1 MNFIS
6 TLIYSKNKG
15 VRILRHVLFWTAN
28 LVSYLAITSSGTEL
42 EPVVVFGLISRLALV
57 AGVVYLIFFY
67 LIPRYSEGKHLFELV
82 GWTLAIMLFIGVGIP
97 YLRYY
102 VINPLLWPE
111 CPAPSNPF
119 FFGSILAEIFNWMA
133 VICTAIAIKVTKTKN
148 ELQQKAGELL
158 NEKRR
163 AELSFLKAQM
173 HPHFLFNTLNTL
185 YLEAIN
191 TDSRSEQIVLR
202 LSNLMRFIL
211 EECNKPLIPLKKE
224 IQVIHDYI
232 ELEKIRHGSR
242 LQVDFQNDVT
252 DATVLVSPLLLLPF
266 VENSF
271 KHTLSR
277 QPGRIPIAIRISS
290 DGEYILLRVENN
302 IAEKTV
308 DVVSRDG
315 MGIRNV
321 RKQLEL
327 LFGQN
332 YKLDISANGK
342 YIVNLSVPSL
352 TYE

>member
-15 VRILRHVLFWTAN
+15 VRILRHVLFWVAN

-67 LIPRYSEGKHLFELV
+67 LIPRYSEGQHLFELV

-191 TDSRSEQIVLR
+191 TDTRSEQIVLR

-242 LQVDFQNDVT
+242 LQIDFQNNVKDSS
-252 DATVLVSPLLLLPF
+252 VLISPLLLLPF

-277 QPGRIPIAIRISS
+277 LPGIIPITIRISS
-290 DGEYILLRVENN
+290 DGGYILLHVENN
-302 IAEKTV
+302 MAAKSADII
-308 DVVSRDG
+308 SRDG

-321 RKQLEL
+321 QKQLDL
-327 LFGQN
+327 LFDKN

-342 YIVNLSVPSL
+342 YIVNLRVPSL
-352 TYE
+352 AL

>member
-1 MNFIS
+1 MNLIS
-6 TLIYSKNKG
+6 TLIYSTHKG
-15 VRILRHVLFWTAN
+15 VRILRHFLFWAAN
-28 LVSYLAITSSGTEL
+28 FVSYLAIISSSTEIDS
-42 EPVVVFGLISRLALV
+42 VVVFGLISRLAIV

-67 LIPRYSEGKHLFELV
+67 LIPRYSEGKHLLELV
-82 GWTLAIMLFIGVGIP
+82 GWTIAIVLFIGAGMP

-102 VINPLLWPE
+102 VITPLFWPE
-111 CPAPSNPF
+111 CPIPLNPF
-119 FFGSILAEIFNWMA
+119 SLGSITAEVFNWMA

-148 ELQQKAGELL
+148 QLQQKADELL

-191 TDSRSEQIVLR
+191 TDTRSEQIVLR

-232 ELEKIRHGSR
+232 ELEKIRHGNR
-242 LQVDFQNDVT
+242 LQIDFQNDVKDT
-252 DATVLVSPLLLLPF
+252 SVLISPLLLLPF

-271 KHTLSR
+271 KHTLSQ
-277 QPGRIPIAIRISS
+277 QPGLIPIGIRISS
-290 DGEYILLRVENN
+290 DGGYISLHVENN
-302 IAEKTV
+302 IATKSV
-308 DVVSRDG
+308 DIINRDG

-327 LFGQN
+327 LFDQD
-332 YKLDISANGK
+332 YKLDISMNGK
-342 YIVNLSVPSL
+342 YVVNLQIPSL

>member
-6 TLIYSKNKG
+6 TLIYSKDKR
-15 VRILRHVLFWTAN
+15 VRILRHVLFWAAN
-28 LVSYLAITSSGTEL
+28 LISYLAITSSVTEI
-42 EPVVVFGLISRLALV
+42 EPVVVSGLVSRLALV

-67 LIPRYSEGKHLFELV
+67 LIPRYSEGKHLFELA

-102 VINPLLWPE
+102 VFNPLLWPE
-111 CPAPSNPF
+111 CPAPANPF
-119 FFGSILAEIFNWMA
+119 FFGSVLAEIFNWMA

-158 NEKRR
+158 SEKRR

-191 TDSRSEQIVLR
+191 TDTRSEQIVLR

-211 EECNKPLIPLKKE
+211 EECNKPLIPLTKE

-242 LQVDFQNDVT
+242 LQIDFQNDVKDT
-252 DATVLVSPLLLLPF
+252 TVLISPLLLLPF

-271 KHTLSR
+271 KHTLSQ
-277 QPGRIPIAIRISS
+277 QPGTIPIGIRISS
-290 DGEYILLRVENN
+290 DGGYISLYVENN
-302 IAEKTV
+302 IATKSIDALT
-308 DVVSRDG
+308 RDG

-327 LFGQN
+327 LFDEN

-352 TYE
+352 TL

>member
-15 VRILRHVLFWTAN
+15 VRILRHVLFWVAN

-57 AGVVYLIFFY
+57 AGVVYLIFLY

-191 TDSRSEQIVLR
+191 TDTRSEQIVLR

-277 QPGRIPIAIRISS
+277 QPGMIPIAIRISS

-302 IAEKTV
+302 IAEKTG

-342 YIVNLSVPSL
+342 YIVNLSVPSV
-352 TYE
+352 TV